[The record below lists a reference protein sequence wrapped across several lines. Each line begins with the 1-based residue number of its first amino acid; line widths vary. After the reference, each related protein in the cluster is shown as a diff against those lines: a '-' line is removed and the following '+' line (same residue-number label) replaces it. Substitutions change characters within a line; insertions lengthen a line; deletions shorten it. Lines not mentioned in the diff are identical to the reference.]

1 MKPATA
7 KLQRLV
13 KNRHST
19 KKTEDIKRPQSIKDW
34 INTDVKEWDQL
45 ISDGEES
52 KSNMNKNGPEN
63 HYKRKQQRL
72 EKF

>member
-1 MKPATA
+1 MKSATV
-7 KLQRLV
+7 KLQKLM

-19 KKTEDIKRPQSIKDW
+19 EKTDDSKRPQSIKDW

-45 ISDGEES
+45 ISEEEENKVIMNSGKS
-52 KSNMNKNGPEN
+52 KN

>member
-19 KKTEDIKRPQSIKDW
+19 KKPDDTKRPQSIKDW

-45 ISDGEES
+45 ISDGEEN
-52 KSNMNKNGPEN
+52 KVNMNKNEPKN
-63 HYKRKQQRL
+63 QYKRKQQRL

>member
-13 KNRHST
+13 KNRQST

-52 KSNMNKNGPEN
+52 KSNMNKNEPEN